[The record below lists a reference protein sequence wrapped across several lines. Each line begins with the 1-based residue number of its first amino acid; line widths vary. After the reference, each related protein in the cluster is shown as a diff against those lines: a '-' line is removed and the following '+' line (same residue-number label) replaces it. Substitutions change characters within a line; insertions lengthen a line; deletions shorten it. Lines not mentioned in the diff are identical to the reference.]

1 MTAVIVTLAAC
12 GAKDRTVSYVTNAE
26 NAIASLQYDNAVA
39 FAEQALAEGEQPREA
54 LRLKGIACLKN
65 ARYEDAV
72 QAFREALA
80 MSDGIV
86 TDMDYDINLYLA
98 SACMGMGDFDGAVAA
113 YDHIL
118 ALKPSDVASLYA
130 RGAALLQDGKLSEAT
145 KDFDRACDIAPRD
158 FALRVEIYRAYAQAG
173 YEDAGKAVMSE
184 AFHTY
189 EAAMSHYEKGM
200 FAFYMGNN
208 AEAQSYLEKAMT
220 SVRGSEKAQVALLLG
235 QTGEKQGDLGYAISV
250 YSAALEEGVQ
260 LGALYNRRGM
270 CYMAQA
276 EYKNA
281 VSDFEQGIALG
292 ETATHQALLRN
303 EIAAYEY
310 AGDFKKASELMEEYA
325 ALYPD
330 DAEAAR
336 EAVFL
341 RTR

>member
-1 MTAVIVTLAAC
+1 MTAVIITLAAC

-98 SACMGMGDFDGAVAA
+98 SACMGMGDFDGTVAA

-130 RGAALLQDGKLSEAT
+130 RGAALLQDGKLAEAT

-310 AGDFKKASELMEEYA
+310 AGDFKKASELMGEYA
-325 ALYPD
+325 SLYPD

-336 EAVFL
+336 EAIFL